1 MSNVS
6 IRVLRICDTNDDSR
20 WHNTQVHLNLTDQK
34 IKINSALLR
43 ESHRRRLDARA
54 RAWHRAERVQCG
66 AAFEALNEGSIA
78 SPLTVEQLA
87 VVSPE
92 AAKNMIGERLY
103 PLIKTSEPEFCVK
116 ITGMLLDGME
126 TADLLHLLDDEH
138 ALLFKIGE
146 ATEALTRSMFL
157 SLDLRRKAASRERYR
172 RDNPRHCATHELDN
186 DGIYIYKKDNKI
198 YAIAQPI
205 ADEYEDI
212 LAEEKSK
219 WNRGWSNIGIRKS
232 TYNAHIYDITA
243 YFIDFRHITYIGRT
257 PRLFISNIL
266 KPDIKNHIIDII
278 EQINRADQE

>member
-1 MSNVS
+1 MPVVS
-6 IRVLRICDTNDDSR
+6 KPVYRICDTNDDSR
-20 WHNTQVHLNLTDQK
+20 RYNTQVHLNLTDQK

-43 ESHRRRLDARA
+43 ESHRRRLDTRA
-54 RAWHRAERVQCG
+54 RAWRRAERVQYG

-78 SPLTVEQLA
+78 PPLTVEQLA

-103 PLIKTSEPEFCVK
+103 PLIKTSVEDGCDK

-126 TADLLHLLDDEH
+126 TAELLHLLDDEH
-138 ALLFKIGE
+138 ALLLKILE
-146 ATEALTRSMFL
+146 ATQELSRSLFL
-157 SLDLRRKAASRERYR
+157 PLDLRRETASRERYR
-172 RDNPRHCATHELDN
+172 RDNPRRCATHELDN
-186 DGIYIYKKDNKI
+186 DGIYIYIKDNKI

-205 ADEYEDI
+205 VDEYEDI

-243 YFIDFRHITYIGRT
+243 YFIDFRHIGYIRRT
-257 PRLFISNIL
+257 PPYFISNIL
-266 KPDIKNHIIDII
+266 KPYIKNHIIDII